1 MRRHETSSLLPAQD
15 IRSSN
20 DPWGADWTPAGVI
33 EVLEP
38 LVGERRRARLQSVIA
53 SRLGSVTVLMD
64 APHDPHNGAAVM
76 RSCDAFG
83 LPELHVVPRDEPFL
97 AGRTVAKGTQHWVD
111 VVIHPTP
118 AAAIGCL
125 RSRGFELV
133 TTHPHGELVPEDL
146 RNVERLVVV
155 LGNEHDG
162 IREELAGAASR
173 SVRIPMRGFVESL
186 NVSVA
191 AALLL
196 RAATEGRPGDLSAA
210 ERERLYARG
219 LLLSLPK
226 GPQILAATEPPR

>member
-1 MRRHETSSLLPAQD
+1 MRRHELESLVDSQQ
-15 IRSSN
+15 IRRG
-20 DPWGADWTPAGVI
+20 DPWNADWTARGVI

-53 SRLGSVTVLMD
+53 SRVGSVTVLMD

-83 LPELHVVPRDEPFL
+83 LPELHVVPREEPFL

-118 AAAIGCL
+118 SVAIGTL
-125 RSRGFELV
+125 RARGFELV
-133 TTHPHGELVPEDL
+133 TTHPEGELLPEDL
-146 RNVERLVVV
+146 GGIERLAIV

-162 IREELAGAASR
+162 IRDELSQAASR

-226 GPQILAATEPPR
+226 GPQILAATPVPR

>member
-1 MRRHETSSLLPAQD
+1 MRRREVSSLIESQE
-15 IRSSN
+15 IRSRN
-20 DPWGADWTPAGVI
+20 DPCGAAWPARGVI

-38 LVGERRRARLQSVIA
+38 LTGERRRARLQSVIA

-118 AAAIGCL
+118 ASAIGSL
-125 RSRGFELV
+125 LSRGFELV
-133 TTHPHGELVPEDL
+133 TTHPQGELVPEDL
-146 RNVERLVVV
+146 KGIERLAIV

-162 IREELAGAASR
+162 IRAELTQAASR

-186 NVSVA
+186 NV
-191 AALLL
+191 
-196 RAATEGRPGDLSAA
+196 
-210 ERERLYARG
+210 
-219 LLLSLPK
+219 
-226 GPQILAATEPPR
+226 